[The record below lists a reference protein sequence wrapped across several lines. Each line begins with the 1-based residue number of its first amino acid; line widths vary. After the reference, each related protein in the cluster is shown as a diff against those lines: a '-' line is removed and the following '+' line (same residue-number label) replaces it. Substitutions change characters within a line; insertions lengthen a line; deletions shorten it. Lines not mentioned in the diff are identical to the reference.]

1 MTRAVFGEALLFF
14 LPFALFALYLV
25 LRRRNPFTL
34 GAWSG
39 QVSWLVIAG
48 LACAILAL
56 VVTGITAERRAGPY
70 EPTHLE
76 NGRVVPG
83 QFR

>member
-1 MTRAVFGEALLFF
+1 
-14 LPFALFALYLV
+14 
-25 LRRRNPFTL
+25 
-34 GAWSG
+34 
-39 QVSWLVIAG
+39 VSWLVIAG

>member
-14 LPFALFALYLV
+14 LPFALFALYLL

-34 GAWSG
+34 AAWSG